1 MGPKRRRRGRRNPH
15 LTAWI
20 EEKEMELDN
29 RQGPMFA
36 GNKVAATARDN
47 TLQTVMNDID
57 SHEVNGLLPHGT
69 IQRVVDAN
77 RVVYPWLTR
86 YQIDGLRKRRLTHRR
101 ELAIEE
107 AAAERQQFMDDNSI
121 DSFDSFDSDHIADEA
136 LLYTAVVSD
145 PLFVGSTVG
154 RKKGSVGRKKGS
166 TDKAKAQYL
175 KRKNLLIDEI
185 SDTWYDLMKD
195 DDDNTALFE
204 LIACKKY
211 EHNLIDVHIPETT
224 IYSRVRRGNTNNVQR
239 GLVSPMAAVEPTLCH
254 LLKYASR
261 MGQYI
266 SQQNTINMAN
276 ELIEGTPIA
285 DNLREWK
292 EKFNAPSRDN
302 KHSGI
307 RADKKVGWGWFAG
320 FVNRYKEVT
329 SKYIS
334 NVKHYRKS
342 WSTWAMMLDMYSMI
356 YALFVLWGHAVELE
370 HPQWQDQEGN
380 EVPED
385 QALGSIVKYKL
396 THPDL
401 ILTMDETGDKG
412 DQSEDNPT
420 RNNKVMCETT
430 GPPPTKGAAT
440 DNTSWTVQ
448 GFTTLGGKA
457 ILAVV
462 IIKKGSE
469 CNFNEEYGYDF
480 EADWVGEG
488 EQPCLLGEL
497 RPAEDDDDDDDD
509 NDDHDELPLSGRL
522 PTQEQMNA
530 NMGRHRRYPGPISCL
545 YNGITIPGLVF
556 SSKGGGVTPQILVES
571 LKHLDRLGV
580 YPRGNGLPDPALLV
594 DGHGSRLAPVFVAY
608 VNNLQPDLTPDPMA
622 DHRWN
627 VALGLPYATG
637 IWQVGDS
644 PQENGAFK
652 HYSRV
657 KKTQIREYYAEQ
669 KETPHIRTYD
679 ILPIVNFAFRRY
691 VQQLFISHHWCSPS
705 QLIAF

>member
-1 MGPKRRRRGRRNPH
+1 MGSSTRASIARRRRHRRNMQ
-15 LTAWI
+15 LQ
-20 EEKEMELDN
+20 N
-29 RQGPMFA
+29 RQGPMFP
-36 GNKVAATARDN
+36 GNKVAASARD
-47 TLQTVMNDID
+47 TILQTIMDDID
-57 SHEVNGLLPHGT
+57 SKEVRGRLPSGT
-69 IQRVVDAN
+69 IKRVVDAN
-77 RVVYPWLTR
+77 QVIYPWLTR
-86 YQIDGLRKRRLTHRR
+86 YQIDGLRKRRVNLRR
-101 ELAIEE
+101 QSE
-107 AAAERQQFMDDNSI
+107 AAAAVAALHEDDDI
-121 DSFDSFDSDHIADEA
+121 YSFDSFDSVPVYNQAS
-136 LLYTAVVSD
+136 LYTA
-145 PLFVGSTVG
+145 GTVLLNATDG
-154 RKKGSVGRKKGS
+154 RKKASKVGLKKGS
-166 TDKAKAQYL
+166 TDKAKSQHML
-175 KRKNLLIDEI
+175 RKNLLIDEI
-185 SDTWYDLMKD
+185 SDTWYDIMND

-204 LIACKKY
+204 LIIMKKY
-211 EHNLIDVHIPETT
+211 EHNLPDVHIPETT
-224 IYSRVRRGNTNNVQR
+224 IYSRVRRGKTNNVHV
-239 GLVSPMAAVEPTLCH
+239 GLISPMAKVEPTLCQ
-254 LLKYASR
+254 LLKFASR
-261 MGQYI
+261 MGQYV

-276 ELIEGTPIA
+276 EMIEGTPIA
-285 DNLREWK
+285 ENLREWK
-292 EKFNAPSRDN
+292 EYFNAPSRDN

-320 FVNRYKEVT
+320 FKNRYKEVT

-420 RNNKVMCETT
+420 RNNKVMCETA
-430 GPPPTKGAAT
+430 GAPPTKGCAT
-440 DNTSWTVQ
+440 NNTSWTVQ

-679 ILPIVNFAFRRY
+679 VVPIVNFAFRRY